1 MFVIFASLVVLAVL
15 LTLSYPLYRPP
26 TTVIPIGDEAVRKQA
41 RIDLAIEKQTL
52 LSSIAELDL
61 DLAQGRLA
69 ETDHKRL
76 KAVDEHRLA
85 RVLHK
90 IDQLPVA
97 EGGEASA
104 AHAASAPPVPPAAAG
119 AGRVAAAFTTA
130 VVIVA
135 SAAGIYLYIQ
145 GKIGLEAARRAA
157 QSGASTATAG
167 MPNPAEMVA
176 RLEQRLKENP
186 NDLEGQMMAGRSYM
200 TLQRMDDA
208 RKAWSKVLELDPG
221 NYEAN
226 YFLGLILLQTTT
238 RDDTA
243 ALERALEYF
252 NTALVKVPREPAVLW
267 YKGVVQVHLK
277 NLASA
282 DESWTGAFQNLAPG
296 SEDADFVKQALQDLR
311 SGKPPLF

>member
-1 MFVIFASLVVLAVL
+1 MFVIFASLIVLVVL
-15 LTLSYPLYRPP
+15 LTLSYPLYRSP
-26 TTVIPIGDEAVRKQA
+26 TTVIPLGDEAVRKQE
-41 RIDLAIEKQTL
+41 RIDLEIEKQTL
-52 LSSIAELDL
+52 LGSITELDL

-69 ETDHKRL
+69 AADHKRL

-90 IDQLPVA
+90 IDQLPVS
-97 EGGEASA
+97 EVGGSPA
-104 AHAASAPPVPPAAAG
+104 APAASDLS
-119 AGRVAAAFTTA
+119 RVAAAFTTA

-135 SAAGIYLYIQ
+135 TTAGIYIHIQ
-145 GKIGLEAARRAA
+145 GKIGMDAARQAA
-157 QSGASTATAG
+157 QSGAAAATTAG

-208 RKAWSKVLELDPG
+208 RKAWTKVLELDPG

-238 RDDTA
+238 RDDIA
-243 ALERALEYF
+243 ALQRALDYF

-277 NLASA
+277 NFSSA
-282 DESWTGAFQNLAPG
+282 DESWTGAFQNLVPG

-311 SGKPPLF
+311 SGKPPLY

>member
-90 IDQLPVA
+90 IDQLPPL
-97 EGGEASA
+97 ETGGTGGSQATGA
-104 AHAASAPPVPPAAAG
+104 AGDAPPSDL
-119 AGRVAAAFTTA
+119 GRVAAAFTTA

-208 RKAWSKVLELDPG
+208 RKAWTKVLELDPG